1 MFSSIISIVFAIAV
15 SCSHSYAVGTTPRGG
30 DRSVPSEHVGHGAI
44 PFSNSGCQVW
54 DFTQESW
61 MEAGTIFPD
70 IANASSGTVKW
81 TFPLSSVG
89 ISTGDTIRF
98 DIVSSGDQPTDPG
111 VDHLSRSDQATDGWG
126 TPSASGEFLEY
137 VLSAGSGS
145 QAYTDTVG
153 DVFDYPS
160 LDIRWVIV
168 GHDTQNL
175 YITVNL
181 ADDVFLTGFANFLFF
196 LDTKEGGAT
205 TNPWGRPIDLGGEE
219 VDVFLGSYLLDA
231 EKGVSFRTWAP
242 NASAVALLGDFNDWS
257 MWSTMLSAESDGNW
271 SRAIP
276 TASAGDAYRYVI
288 INSGVQYSRL
298 DARSYQVTES
308 TGNSIVH
315 DPKGY
320 FWQTTDY
327 VRPDW
332 NKTVIY
338 EMHVGTFAGGF
349 SQAVTKLD
357 YLRDLG
363 VNAIEL
369 MPIWEFAGDSS
380 WGYNGSHPFALE
392 SSYGSPD
399 ELKHFVDE
407 AHARG
412 MAVLID
418 VLYNHWGPSDMS
430 VWQYDGWSENSL
442 GGIYF
447 YNDWRATTPWGDT
460 RPDYGREEVRAY
472 IRDNVLYWLKEYRLD
487 GLRVDGTKWIR
498 ATDDGGTELPDG
510 WSLLQWINNEVDAFD
525 SNQLI
530 ICEDL
535 AGNDWMT
542 KTTGK
547 GGAGFDSQWDV
558 YWTHPIRGAIITQN
572 DSDRSMLTVRDSVMS
587 VYNGDQTDRVI
598 YTESHDEVANGRS
611 RVPEEIAPGDA
622 GNWFAR
628 KRSTLGAALVL
639 TSPGIPMLFQ
649 GQEFLEDG
657 YFHDDDPLD
666 WTKTSTYSGILK
678 LYSDLVALRLNK
690 EGNSSG
696 LAGGSTNV
704 HHLNDNGKL
713 IAYHRWETGGV
724 GDDVVVVMNFSINE
738 RQTYRIGLPHGG
750 QWYMIFNSDST
761 AYADDYD
768 GIGSDVF
775 ASSFPY
781 DDLPFSG
788 LIDIAP
794 YSVQIFSQLDTLEP
808 CLGDLN
814 GNGIVNVSDLLM
826 IIAAWGTPNADITGD
841 NMTNV
846 ADLLL
851 AIGEFGPCP

>member
-1 MFSSIISIVFAIAV
+1 
-15 SCSHSYAVGTTPRGG
+15 
-30 DRSVPSEHVGHGAI
+30 
-44 PFSNSGCQVW
+44 
-54 DFTQESW
+54 

-70 IANASSGTVKW
+70 IANASTGTLKW
-81 TFPLSSVG
+81 TFPLSSLG

-98 DIVSSGDQPTDPG
+98 DVVSSGDQPTDPG
-111 VDHLSRSDQATDGWG
+111 VDHLSRNDQATDGWG

-137 VLSAGSGS
+137 VLSGGSGS

-168 GHDTQNL
+168 GHDAQNL
-175 YITVNL
+175 YITVNI
-181 ADDVFLTGFANFLFF
+181 ADDIFLTGFANFLFF
-196 LDTKEGGAT
+196 LDTKEGGTT

-271 SRAIP
+271 SRSIP

-320 FWQTTDY
+320 FWQTTDF

-349 SQAVTKLD
+349 SQAATKLD
-357 YLRDLG
+357 YLKDLG

-399 ELKHFVDE
+399 DLKHFVDE

-412 MAVLID
+412 IAVLID

-430 VWQYDGWSENSL
+430 VWQYDGWSENNL

-460 RPDYGREEVRAY
+460 RPDYGREEVRVY
-472 IRDNVLYWLKEYRLD
+472 IRDNALYWLKEYRLD

-510 WSLLQWINNEVDAFD
+510 WSLLQWINNEVDAYD
-525 SNQLI
+525 SSQLI

-535 AGNDWMT
+535 AGDEWMT
-542 KTTGK
+542 KTTGE
-547 GGAGFDSQWDV
+547 GGAGFDSQWDI
-558 YWTHPIRGAIITQN
+558 YWVHPIRGVIETQN
-572 DSDRSMLTVRDSVMS
+572 DIDRSMWIVRDSVMA

-628 KRSTLGAALVL
+628 KRSTLGAALVF

-713 IAYHRWETGGV
+713 IAYHRWGTGGV

-738 RQTYRIGLPHGG
+738 RQTYRIGFPHGG
-750 QWYMIFNSDST
+750 QWHMLFNSDST
-761 AYADDYD
+761 EYADDYG

-781 DDLPFSG
+781 DELSYSG

-794 YSVQIFSQLDTLEP
+794 YSVQIFSQLDTVEL
-808 CLGDLN
+808 CLADLN
-814 GNGIVNVSDLLM
+814 GDGIVNVSDLLI

-841 NMTNV
+841 NMTDV